1 MSISHRRQSWGLKI
15 LGMGLM
21 GGSLGLH
28 EILLGLGLI
37 SYNVQEIDVKTF
49 YKDWRLLRNRMYV
62 KLLGPHVFTPGVTD
76 TWPVEL

>member
-1 MSISHRRQSWGLKI
+1 
-15 LGMGLM
+15 M

-28 EILLGLGLI
+28 EILLGLGLL

-62 KLLGPHVFTPGVTD
+62 KLLEPHVFKPGVTD